1 MLHDCDVTAQELWL
15 AALSSSVKE
24 CMLHPMLVYNR
35 MLHPMLVYIDLE
47 LLDYQKGLSLPCSAG
62 IPVWISWFKYL
73 SFIFYGESA

>member
-1 MLHDCDVTAQELWL
+1 
-15 AALSSSVKE
+15 
-24 CMLHPMLVYNR
+24 
-35 MLHPMLVYIDLE
+35 MLVYIDLG